1 MKSRRKGSHIVLSI
15 AVFICFVLAITEYC
29 SFHVNASEKDEKV
42 DLEHDMSITVGVSDD
57 VQKYINKLK
66 EEDGK
71 LVFDLYKIADL
82 KESGDGFKYQVT
94 DNYTFM
100 SDALSKMSTAYKG
113 DDTMEWSDLSQ
124 MAAKNILGQ
133 EGSYV
138 NAPDKADYRGIS
150 LDTKQSV
157 DKGLY
162 LVIVR
167 GNIEN
172 STVVKS
178 MTVSNSDVT
187 DTSEISEELET
198 YTLLGTS
205 TFTAAPALVCVP
217 TKVSSSGENL
227 NSTLESGKWSYDM
240 KVMLKMQADPA
251 TGSIQINK
259 KLVNYYAN
267 AENATFVFQ
276 VDTYFPDE
284 NTLFSS
290 EVYSTTFTAA
300 GTKSI
305 RVDGLPIGS
314 FVKIYEIYTGAN
326 YTASIESNKSL
337 NVVVREDEVAEVDF
351 TNTYNEKTS
360 GGGGI
365 TNHFEYDVTD
375 GSGNWIWF
383 NNLDNTET
391 LNGLSSKFL
400 SLINKLPVLN

>member
-1 MKSRRKGSHIVLSI
+1 
-15 AVFICFVLAITEYC
+15 
-29 SFHVNASEKDEKV
+29 
-42 DLEHDMSITVGVSDD
+42 
-57 VQKYINKLK
+57 
-66 EEDGK
+66 
-71 LVFDLYKIADL
+71 
-82 KESGDGFKYQVT
+82 
-94 DNYTFM
+94 
-100 SDALSKMSTAYKG
+100 
-113 DDTMEWSDLSQ
+113 
-124 MAAKNILGQ
+124 
-133 EGSYV
+133 
-138 NAPDKADYRGIS
+138 
-150 LDTKQSV
+150 
-157 DKGLY
+157 
-162 LVIVR
+162 
-167 GNIEN
+167 
-172 STVVKS
+172 
-178 MTVSNSDVT
+178 
-187 DTSEISEELET
+187 
-198 YTLLGTS
+198 
-205 TFTAAPALVCVP
+205 
-217 TKVSSSGENL
+217 
-227 NSTLESGKWSYDM
+227 M

-276 VDTYFPDE
+276 VDTYFPDQ